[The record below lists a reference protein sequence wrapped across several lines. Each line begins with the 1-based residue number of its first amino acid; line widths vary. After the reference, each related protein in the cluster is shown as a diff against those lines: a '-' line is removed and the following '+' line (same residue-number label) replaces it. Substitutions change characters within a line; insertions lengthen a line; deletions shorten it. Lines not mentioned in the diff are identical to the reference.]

1 MAVRSYAAPPTPWS
15 AQYTEPTIDNTAY
28 IHPSS
33 YIIGDVKIGAE
44 VLVAPGTSI
53 RADEGE
59 PFYIG
64 EGSNV
69 QDGVVIHGLE
79 KGRVVGDDD
88 KSYSVWIGRD
98 TSITHMALIHGPAYV
113 GDNCFIGFR
122 STVFNAR
129 VGDGCIVMMH
139 CLIEDVEIPPGKYI
153 PSGSIITNQEQ
164 ADRLSDVQPGD
175 SDFAHHV
182 IGINDALRSGYRCAE
197 DDSCK
202 VSTRVQNNPKTAQN
216 SAPSKPINVEIVNGM
231 NSMTQSTNVIDQVR
245 QLLAQGYKIG
255 TEHADDRRFR
265 TSSWTSC
272 APIQSN
278 REAEVLAE
286 LASCLKEHSGEYIR
300 LIGIDTKAKRR
311 VLEQII
317 QRPHENLTLSANSA
331 AATNP
336 VNVSNGN
343 FGDEAATVNQL
354 FAQGH
359 RVTVEWVDERR
370 FKTGSWQTV
379 GAITSVSQLEQLINE
394 YQGNYV
400 KVIGTEPKSKRRVAE
415 IIVQRPNGRVTAV
428 PKSSPTSGD
437 TTNNTVGQMLSQG
450 HRVTVEWVDERRFK
464 TGSWQTVGAIN
475 SLSELE
481 QIVSQHQGNYVKV
494 IGTDP
499 KSKRRLVETIV
510 QRPHGKVA
518 PQKPAGFGTVATSTK
533 VSPASSS
540 LGSDI
545 TGQIKQ
551 LFAQGHRVTVEWVDS
566 RRFKTGSWQ
575 TAGAIANLEQL
586 EQICQE
592 HRGDYVRVLGTDSQS
607 KRRVL
612 ELMVQRP
619 AK

>member
-15 AQYTEPTIDNTAY
+15 AQYTEPTIDKTAY

-33 YIIGDVKIGAE
+33 YIIGDVRIGAE

-79 KGRVVGDDD
+79 KGRVVGDDE

-139 CLIEDVEIPPGKYI
+139 CLIEDVEIPPGKYV
-153 PSGSIITNQEQ
+153 PSGSIITNQDQ
-164 ADRLSDVQPGD
+164 ADRLSDVQPSD
-175 SDFAHHV
+175 SAFAHHV

-197 DDSCK
+197 DNSCNTP
-202 VSTRVQNNPKTAQN
+202 VRVQNNPKTPN
-216 SAPSKPINVEIVNGM
+216 KPLDVEIVNGM
-231 NSMTQSTNVIDQVR
+231 NSITQSSNGSGYVIEQVK

-278 REAEVLAE
+278 RESEVLAE
-286 LASCLKEHSGEYIR
+286 LASCLDEHSGEYIR
-300 LIGIDTKAKRR
+300 LIGIDTKAKKR

-317 QRPHENLTLSANSA
+317 QRPHEKLTLTGSVA
-331 AATNP
+331 APKPA
-336 VNVSNGN
+336 VSGSNGSLTN
-343 FGDEAATVNQL
+343 VNQL

-379 GAITSVSQLEQLINE
+379 GAITSVSQLEQISKE
-394 YQGNYV
+394 HQGNYV
-400 KVIGTEPKSKRRVAE
+400 KVIATEPKSKRRVAE
-415 IIVQRPNGRVTAV
+415 IIVQRPSGSVAAAMA
-428 PKSSPTSGD
+428 PKPSPTNGD
-437 TTNNTVGQMLSQG
+437 TTNTVGQMLSQG

-464 TGSWQTVGAIN
+464 TGSWQTAGTIN
-475 SLSELE
+475 SLAELE
-481 QIVSQHQGNYVKV
+481 QIVSQHQDNYVKV

-510 QRPHGKVA
+510 QRPGGKVTA
-518 PQKPAGFGTVATSTK
+518 SKSVGFGTVATSTK
-533 VSPASSS
+533 VTPALSSS
-540 LGSDI
+540 LSADI
-545 TGQIKQ
+545 TGQINQ
-551 LFAQGHRVTVEWVDS
+551 LFTQGHRVTVEWVDS

-575 TAGAIANLEQL
+575 TAGAIANLAQL
-586 EQICQE
+586 EQICQD
-592 HRGDYVRVLGTDSQS
+592 HTGDYVRVLGTDSQS

-612 ELMVQRP
+612 ELIVQRP
-619 AK
+619 VK